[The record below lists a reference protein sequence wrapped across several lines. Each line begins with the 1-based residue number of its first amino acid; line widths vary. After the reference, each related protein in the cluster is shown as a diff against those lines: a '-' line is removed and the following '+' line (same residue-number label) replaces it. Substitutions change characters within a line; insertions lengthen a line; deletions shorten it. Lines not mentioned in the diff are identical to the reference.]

1 MCGILGSICKPQDH
15 IDVSLFCKALDTLR
29 HRGPDD
35 EGYLLVNTFKNQPY
49 ECRGRD
55 TEPSLQFPDIR
66 EFADKHVNILLG
78 HRRLSI
84 IDLSPAGHQPMSSR
98 DGRFWIV
105 YNGETYNYLEL
116 RDELRKLG
124 HPFKTATDTEVVIEA
139 FIEWGPAMLNRLVGM
154 FALAILDLKE
164 ESLFL
169 ARDFFGIKPL
179 YYTNV
184 GGQFAFASE
193 IQALIQSPL
202 VSRQANPQRV
212 YDYLRFALTDHGDQ
226 TMFANVYQ
234 LPPAHYL
241 VMDIQNLS
249 FSDPQQYWRLQ
260 TDITLDLPADE
271 AAAITR
277 KLFLKNIGLHMRSD
291 VPVGSCLSGGIDSSA
306 IVMAMKHLEGDALDL
321 RTVSAIFHDAE
332 IDEEAYVNRIVEDTN
347 AVSYRTEP
355 QSAELVH
362 DLDRL
367 ISIQGEPFGS
377 TSIYAQQRVFQLAS
391 EKGLKV
397 MLDGQGADEILG
409 GYFSYL
415 TAKLA
420 SLVKQGRFFS
430 ACLFLNAIDRLP
442 NVSKTNVLKELVIY
456 FIPSEFQSLFWKSP
470 GTELI
475 TPYMNKSWLNDH
487 HVAIERPIK
496 TPRGTKT
503 VLRAMMAQSFL
514 LTSLPMLLRYEDRN
528 SMSHSIES
536 RVPFLTPEFV
546 QFIYSLKEDDLINQ
560 RGETKHVFRKAMRG
574 LVPDI
579 ILDRRDKIGFATPE
593 NQWMTSE
600 VLWIDKVLK
609 EAISGDLAPL
619 HPEEI
624 ARYWTQIKERT
635 KPYSAEIW
643 RCVNFIRWAQMNDV
657 TFV

>member
-15 IDVSLFCKALDTLR
+15 IDVSLCCKALDTLR

-35 EGYLLVNTFKNQPY
+35 EGYLLVNTLKNQSY

-55 TEPSLQFPDIR
+55 TEPSLQFPDVR
-66 EFADKHVNILLG
+66 EFTEKHFNILLG

-98 DGRFWIV
+98 DGRYWIV

-164 ESLFL
+164 KSLFL

-184 GGQFAFASE
+184 RGQFAFASE

-212 YDYLRFALTDHGDQ
+212 YDYLRFGLTDHGDQ
-226 TMFANVYQ
+226 TMFADVYQ

-241 VMDIQNLS
+241 IMDIRNLS
-249 FSDPQQYWRLQ
+249 FSAPQQYWRLQ

-271 AAAITR
+271 ATAITR
-277 KLFLKNIGLHMRSD
+277 DLFLKNIGLHMRSD

-306 IVMAMKHLEGDALDL
+306 IVMAMRHLEGDALDL
-321 RTVSAIFHDAE
+321 HTVSAIFHDTE
-332 IDEEAYVNRIVEDTN
+332 ICEEAYVNRIVKDAN
-347 AVSYRTEP
+347 AISHSTEP
-355 QSAELVH
+355 TSTELIQ
-362 DLDRL
+362 DIDRL
-367 ISIQGEPFGS
+367 ISIQGEPFGT
-377 TSIYAQQRVFQLAS
+377 TSIYAQQRVFKLAS
-391 EKGLKV
+391 ERGLKV

-420 SLVKQGRFFS
+420 SLVKQGRLMR
-430 ACLFLNAIDRLP
+430 AYLFLNAIDRLP
-442 NVSKTNVLKELVIY
+442 NVSKINVLKELVIY
-456 FIPSEFQSLFWKSP
+456 FIPAEFQSLFWKSP
-470 GTELI
+470 GTEFA
-475 TPYMNKSWLNDH
+475 PAYMNKSWLNDH
-487 HVAIERPIK
+487 HVAIKRPMK
-496 TPRGTKT
+496 TPRETKT
-503 VLRAMMAQSFL
+503 VLRATMAQSFL

-560 RGETKHVFRKAMRG
+560 QGETKHVFRKAMRG

-593 NQWMTSE
+593 NQWITSE
-600 VLWIDKVLK
+600 TPWIDKVLK
-609 EAISGDLAPL
+609 EAIPGDLAPL
-619 HPEEI
+619 HLEEI
-624 ARYWTQIKERT
+624 VQYWTQIKEHA
-635 KPYSAEIW
+635 KPYSGEIW
-643 RCVNFIRWAQMNDV
+643 RCINFIRWVQLNNV
-657 TFV
+657 TFT